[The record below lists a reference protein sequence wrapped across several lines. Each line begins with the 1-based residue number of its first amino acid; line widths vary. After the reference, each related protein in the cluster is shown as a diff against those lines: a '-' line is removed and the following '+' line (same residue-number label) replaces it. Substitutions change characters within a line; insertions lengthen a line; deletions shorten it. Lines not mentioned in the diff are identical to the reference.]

1 MERTLLPG
9 RPYPLGAT
17 PNSKGTNFAL
27 YSENATAVFV
37 CFFDEIG
44 NETDR
49 VQLRE
54 HTALVWHG
62 LIRNI
67 KPGQRYGYR
76 VDGPWAPEQ
85 GHRFNPNKLLVDP
98 YAKAITGDVDWKAPI
113 FPYDV
118 RGGNDLKR
126 NDEDSAAG
134 VPKSVVID
142 GRHFD
147 WDDDCKPDI
156 PLADSVIYEVH
167 VRGYS
172 VRNPMVP
179 EHLRG
184 TYAGLACDASIN
196 YLKKLGVTAVE
207 LLPVHHFID
216 EGHLV
221 DRSLRDYWGYNT
233 LGYFAP
239 MARYSSCGSDGCQVE
254 EFKQMVKA
262 LHKEG
267 IEVILDVVYNHTC
280 EGNRMGPMLSW
291 KGVDNATYYRQVQ
304 DNPRFYMD
312 YTGTGNTLNLM
323 NPQVLKM
330 VMDSLRYWVT
340 EMHVDGFRFDLAST
354 LARELHDVSKLSSF
368 FDTINQDPTL
378 ADVKLIAEPWDVGE
392 GGYQVGNFPVVWAEW
407 NGKYRDTVRR
417 FWKGEEGT
425 LSDFAYRLTGSSD
438 LYQLD
443 GRKPY
448 ASINFITAHDGFT
461 LCDLVSYN
469 EKHTEANGDN
479 NTDGANDNDSWNMG
493 AEGPTDDP
501 VVNEMRERQTRN
513 FLTTLILSQGVPML
527 CGGDEVARSQRGN
540 NNGYCQDDELTWYDW
555 NLDPPRRRLMEFT
568 AKLIELRRNHPNL
581 HRRKFFQDRTI
592 KATRDGQAQIVR
604 DIAWYNTDGNELSD
618 EAWNLPWNRAL
629 GLMLNGS
636 TLQVTDEDGH
646 PVTDDSFLLLVN
658 AYHEGVEFSLP
669 DPPDGKPWVQ
679 LIDTENIE
687 DPFAPAPH
695 SEKVIVGGRS
705 MRVFSDGSPIKDA
718 LFTNRKAPD
727 PDNPSTSI
735 GVSKSSTV

>member
-17 PNSKGTNFAL
+17 PSLKGTNFAL
-27 YSENATAVFV
+27 YSENATAVAV
-37 CFFDEIG
+37 CLFNEAG
-44 NETDR
+44 EETDCVDLHER
-49 VQLRE
+49 
-54 HTALVWHG
+54 TAFVWHG
-62 LIRNI
+62 LIRGI
-67 KPGQRYGYR
+67 KAGQRYGYR
-76 VDGPWAPEQ
+76 VDGPWEPEK
-85 GHRFNPNKLLVDP
+85 GHRFNRNKLMVDP

-113 FPYDV
+113 FPYNIVSGD
-118 RGGNDLKR
+118 DTER

-134 VPKSVVID
+134 VPKAVVID

-147 WDDDCKPDI
+147 WEDDCAPDT
-156 PLADSVIYEVH
+156 PLADSVIYEVN

-172 VRNPMVP
+172 IRNPMVP

-184 TYAGLACDASIN
+184 TYAGLASEASIN

-221 DRSLRDYWGYNT
+221 DRGLRDYWGYNT
-233 LGYFAP
+233 LAYFAP
-239 MARYSSCGSDGCQVE
+239 MSRYSSCGDNGCQVD
-254 EFKQMVKA
+254 EFKEMVKT
-262 LHKEG
+262 LHKNG

-280 EGNRMGPMLSW
+280 EGNSMGPILSW
-291 KGVDNATYYRQVQ
+291 KGIDNATYYRQVP

-312 YTGTGNTLNLM
+312 YTGTGNTLNMM

-330 VMDSLRYWVT
+330 VMDSLRYWVI

-378 ADVKLIAEPWDVGE
+378 ADVKLIAEPWDVGD

-417 FWKGEEGT
+417 FWKGDEGV

-438 LYQLD
+438 LYQFD

-469 EKHTEANGDN
+469 QKHNEANGDDN
-479 NTDGANDNDSWNMG
+479 ADGADNNDSWNMG
-493 AEGPTDDP
+493 LEGPTDDP
-501 VVNEMRERQTRN
+501 AINELRERQTRN

-555 NLDPPRRRLMEFT
+555 NLDPPRQRLMDFT
-568 AKLIELRRNHPNL
+568 VKLIELRRSHPNL
-581 HRRKFFQDRTI
+581 HRRKFFQDRTVKGSI
-592 KATRDGQAQIVR
+592 QR
-604 DIAWYNTDGNELSD
+604 DIAWYNTDGKELSD
-618 EAWNLPWNRAL
+618 ESWSQPWNRTL

-636 TLQVTDEDGH
+636 TLQVTDEEGH
-646 PVTDDSFLLLVN
+646 PVHDDSFLLVVN
-658 AYHEGVEFSLP
+658 AYHEGVEFILP
-669 DPPDGKPWVQ
+669 DPPNGRSWIQV
-679 LIDTENIE
+679 IDTQHID
-687 DPFAPAPH
+687 DPFREEEI
-695 SEKVIVGGRS
+695 SEKVILGGRS
-705 MRVFSDGSPIKDA
+705 MRVFREA
-718 LFTNRKAPD
+718 RRAA
-727 PDNPSTSI
+727 
-735 GVSKSSTV
+735 